1 MSARILAGS
10 FFLAFVLVAIWL
22 FGSAA
27 VSPTSDRQ
35 SSQPGQAGSEDGLVF
50 RPWEPE
56 TVEARIIFS
65 PEIASRLQLLDDGR
79 RVQVEGHVTCPEGD
93 TFTIRTVVSQDST
106 GVQAEGRV
114 QGVCSGE
121 FRQVWTAIATVRGPT
136 PLEEGNATA
145 CGWADVSTYNG
156 TYHWCVHTH
165 LYY

>member
-10 FFLAFVLVAIWL
+10 FVLALVLVAICL

-27 VSPTSDRQ
+27 LSPTSD
-35 SSQPGQAGSEDGLVF
+35 GQAGQPGSEQGFVF
-50 RPWEPE
+50 NPWEPT

-65 PEIASRLQLLDDGR
+65 PEIASRLQLLDGGR
-79 RVQVEGHVTCPEGD
+79 KVQVEGHVTCPEGE

-106 GVQAEGRV
+106 GAQAEGRV
-114 QGVCSGE
+114 QGVCTGE
-121 FRQVWTAIATVRGPT
+121 FRQHWTAIARVQGPT

-156 TYHWCVHTH
+156 IWHWCVRTR
-165 LYY
+165 LYD

>member
-10 FFLAFVLVAIWL
+10 IVLAFVLVALCL
-22 FGSAA
+22 FGSVAL
-27 VSPTSDRQ
+27 SPAS
-35 SSQPGQAGSEDGLVF
+35 GQLAGRPGSEQGLVF
-50 RPWEPE
+50 NPWEPT

-65 PEIASRLQLLDDGR
+65 PEIASRLQLLDGGR

-93 TFTIRTVVSQDST
+93 TFTIRTVVSQDSI

-114 QGVCSGE
+114 QGVCTGD
-121 FRQVWTAIATVRGPT
+121 FRQVWTAVARVQGPT

-156 TYHWCVHTH
+156 TYHWCVRTH
-165 LYY
+165 LYD